1 MKTLE
6 LHLDLSNKKQTMLLE
21 NKKPARNLILAE
33 IQGKVSKYDGF
44 SLAFTTQ
51 KVAPCFHIEQPSYSP
66 SPPSGLGIELLLV
79 CRPRLL
85 FINAGNDDLSLK
97 H

>member
-1 MKTLE
+1 MCFSVE
-6 LHLDLSNKKQTMLLE
+6 LHLDLTNKKQTMLLE

-33 IQGKVSKYDGF
+33 IQGKVSYDGF
-44 SLAFTTQ
+44 SLAFITQ
-51 KVAPCFHIEQPSYSP
+51 NVAPCFHIEQPSYSP

-85 FINAGNDDLSLK
+85 FINDDLSLK

>member
-1 MKTLE
+1 
-6 LHLDLSNKKQTMLLE
+6 MLLE

-33 IQGKVSKYDGF
+33 IQGKVSYDGF
-44 SLAFTTQ
+44 SLAFITQ
-51 KVAPCFHIEQPSYSP
+51 NVAPCFHIEQPSYSP

-79 CRPRLL
+79 CRPRML
-85 FINAGNDDLSLK
+85 FINDDLSLK